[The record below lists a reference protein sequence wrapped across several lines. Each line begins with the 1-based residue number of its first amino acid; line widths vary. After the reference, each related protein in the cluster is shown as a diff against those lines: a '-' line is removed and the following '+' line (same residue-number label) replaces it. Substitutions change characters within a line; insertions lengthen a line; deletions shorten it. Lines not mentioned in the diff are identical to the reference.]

1 MSNIEEG
8 IEILKLLGLPK
19 AQLNNRSSL
28 TLLTLLN
35 LKKDD
40 EWINAEK
47 NAIRIHD
54 VLSFVRKNYGVIYAE
69 NTRETIRRQTIHQF
83 EHAGLVIKNHD
94 NPLRPTNSPK
104 TNYII
109 SDEALET
116 VRKFN
121 TNDWEDA
128 LKEFKKNKSTLIELY
143 GDKIEKTK
151 LNLDIDGI
159 GVNFSP
165 GKHNKL
171 QIEIL
176 TIFKNEFCKNTHV
189 VYVGDTANKL
199 LYMNKEIISNLGIP
213 LTKHDKLP
221 DILLYDEESNILF
234 LIEAVTSHGPLSSK
248 RRIELEDTFKNSKA
262 KKIFITAFP
271 NFSEFKKHAMDISW
285 DTEVWISDNPSHMIH
300 FNGSNF
306 FSIYGE

>member
-94 NPLRPTNSPK
+94 NPLRRLIVQK
-104 TNYII
+104 QII
-109 SDEALET
+109 
-116 VRKFN
+116 
-121 TNDWEDA
+121 
-128 LKEFKKNKSTLIELY
+128 
-143 GDKIEKTK
+143 
-151 LNLDIDGI
+151 
-159 GVNFSP
+159 
-165 GKHNKL
+165 
-171 QIEIL
+171 
-176 TIFKNEFCKNTHV
+176 
-189 VYVGDTANKL
+189 
-199 LYMNKEIISNLGIP
+199 
-213 LTKHDKLP
+213 
-221 DILLYDEESNILF
+221 
-234 LIEAVTSHGPLSSK
+234 
-248 RRIELEDTFKNSKA
+248 
-262 KKIFITAFP
+262 
-271 NFSEFKKHAMDISW
+271 
-285 DTEVWISDNPSHMIH
+285 
-300 FNGSNF
+300 
-306 FSIYGE
+306 